1 MAAPSQV
8 LFLALSLSFQL
19 TTGDQCSGVSN
30 IFSEI
35 RENSPH
41 ATFVAN
47 LTAFGDPVTSGL
59 RLCLSGPEADWFFL
73 EGGAVRLNV
82 ASGKRLDREAL
93 ETPVFVVT
101 LSCSEEAFAT
111 VQSRILVQVLNE
123 NDNKPMFLEKSIMA
137 QNISEVRLPQAG
149 WQHSR
154 ERFRVTVRGVCSLL
168 GSLMTCKLCDLCG
181 ASLPSLSCRDVGAV
195 AEKPGIR
202 LSLCSPPC
210 RV

>member
-82 ASGKRLDREAL
+82 ASGKRLDRE
-93 ETPVFVVT
+93 
-101 LSCSEEAFAT
+101 